1 MILRSEPR
9 KISYWSDLLGQ
20 TMVQIKAPLR
30 QMNSATIVFDVLF
43 FLAPM
48 NILHCEL
55 MHAEYLVKKG
65 QEISRF

>member
-9 KISYWSDLLGQ
+9 KISCWSDLLGQ

-43 FLAPM
+43 IFSSY
-48 NILHCEL
+48 
-55 MHAEYLVKKG
+55 EYIALWVDACWILVKH
-65 QEISRF
+65 SRILG

>member
-1 MILRSEPR
+1 
-9 KISYWSDLLGQ
+9 
-20 TMVQIKAPLR
+20 MVQIKAPLR

-43 FLAPM
+43 LAPM

-55 MHAEYLVKKG
+55 MHAEYLVEKG

>member
-43 FLAPM
+43 LAPM

-55 MHAEYLVKKG
+55 MQAEYLVKKG